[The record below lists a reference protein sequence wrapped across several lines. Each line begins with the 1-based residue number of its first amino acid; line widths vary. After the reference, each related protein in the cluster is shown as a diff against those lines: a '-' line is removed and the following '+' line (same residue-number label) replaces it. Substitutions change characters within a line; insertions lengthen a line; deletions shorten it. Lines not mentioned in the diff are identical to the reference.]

1 MSLCRVLVI
10 DDNTHIHRDFRKI
23 VDTVESA
30 AAWSALARDPL
41 SASLPPRAR
50 DFEVTCTDSGESA
63 LSLVTA
69 AVARGQRFHVAFV
82 DMRMPGWDGLAT
94 IEQLWRVQPELE
106 VAISSAYMD
115 HSWGAITERLRRPG
129 LRLVPK
135 PWKGSE
141 ILAALHELRGRA
153 RKQQPRPYPSS
164 PPSSG

>member
-1 MSLCRVLVI
+1 MPLCRVLVV

-41 SASLPPRAR
+41 TSAPPRAR
-50 DFEVTCTDSGESA
+50 EFDVTCTDSGESA
-63 LSLVTA
+63 LRLVSA
-69 AVARGQRFHVAFV
+69 ALARDQRFHVAFV

-106 VAISSAYMD
+106 VAISSAFMD
-115 HSWGAITERLRRPG
+115 HSWSAITERLRRPG

-141 ILAALHELRGRA
+141 ILATLHELRGRA
-153 RKQQPRPYPSS
+153 RKQPPRSRPSLTPSS
-164 PPSSG
+164 R

>member
-30 AAWSALARDPL
+30 AAWSALALDPL
-41 SASLPPRAR
+41 RASLPPRAR
-50 DFEVTCTDSGESA
+50 DFEVTCAESGEIA
-63 LSLVTA
+63 LRLVTA
-69 AVARGQRFHVAFV
+69 AVAREQRFHVAFV

-115 HSWGAITERLRRPG
+115 HSWNTITERLQRPG

-141 ILAALHELRGRA
+141 ILAALHELRSRA
-153 RKQQPRPYPSS
+153 RRRSVQAPF
-164 PPSSG
+164 

>member
-1 MSLCRVLVI
+1 MPLCRVLVI

-30 AAWSALARDPL
+30 TAWSAMARDPL
-41 SASLPPRAR
+41 SASMPPRAR
-50 DFEVTCTDSGESA
+50 DFDVTCTDSGESA
-63 LSLVTA
+63 LRLVTS
-69 AVARGQRFHVAFV
+69 AVARGEPFHVAFV

-115 HSWGAITERLRRPG
+115 HAWNTIIDRLQRPG

-135 PWKGSE
+135 PWKGSDVV
-141 ILAALHELRGRA
+141 AALHELRGRA
-153 RKQQPRPYPSS
+153 RKHAPRSRA
-164 PPSSG
+164 